1 MGFIGEWARVFL
13 PPDLV
18 AELGFMSP
26 GEVK

>member
-26 GEVK
+26 

>member
-13 PPDLV
+13 PRDLV

-26 GEVK
+26 